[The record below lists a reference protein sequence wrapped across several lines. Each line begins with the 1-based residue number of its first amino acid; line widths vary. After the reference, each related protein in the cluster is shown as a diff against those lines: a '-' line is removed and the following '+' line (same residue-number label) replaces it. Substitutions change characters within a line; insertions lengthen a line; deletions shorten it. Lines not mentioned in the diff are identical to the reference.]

1 MPTSDKSPQFIA
13 SLNSIG
19 KLRELVL
26 RVYPASSVPHEK
38 VFSSSKETIILH
50 SLERSRLAA
59 LICCGDGVLD
69 CGRERDIDV
78 GAVGSAERV
87 KAKSW
92 PIISECV
99 IAREMLRRE
108 LATKACFRDRKLVG
122 WQARADRGR

>member
-1 MPTSDKSPQFIA
+1 M
-13 SLNSIG
+13 LW
-19 KLRELVL
+19 R
-26 RVYPASSVPHEK
+26 
-38 VFSSSKETIILH
+38 
-50 SLERSRLAA
+50 
-59 LICCGDGVLD
+59 DGVLD
-69 CGRERDIDV
+69 CGRERDIDI

-122 WQARADRGR
+122 WQACADRGSLRLRTLVKRARGERGHYC